1 MLKHKKRSFYSL
13 NAHNH
18 DFLHAWYHNTAK
30 LRQTQARWTMLSY
43 RIYLIFCR
51 GKIKQLS
58 NCWKGTVFLF
68 ILQKKILLVSKP
80 REKLRDA
87 RNISAH
93 DDINIPKITQSYTR
107 LILVHIFYC
116 ASQMPSPPPMI
127 SKTSQMQT
135 IQSDAASRYFSIH
148 SKVAVPST

>member
-1 MLKHKKRSFYSL
+1 MLIITIFYMLDTTIQL
-13 NAHNH
+13 NC
-18 DFLHAWYHNTAK
+18 DK
-30 LRQTQARWTMLSY
+30 L
-43 RIYLIFCR
+43 
-51 GKIKQLS
+51 KQDGRCCHIVFIWFFVAVKLN
-58 NCWKGTVFLF
+58 NCWKGTVLLF

-93 DDINIPKITQSYTR
+93 DDINIPKITQPYTR

-116 ASQMPSPPPMI
+116 ASQMPSPPPMM